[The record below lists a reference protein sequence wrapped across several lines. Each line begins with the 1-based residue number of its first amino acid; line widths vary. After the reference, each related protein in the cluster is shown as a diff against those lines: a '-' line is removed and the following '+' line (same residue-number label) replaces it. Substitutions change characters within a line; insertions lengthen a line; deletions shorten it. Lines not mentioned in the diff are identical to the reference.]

1 MEMLMTIKNDDNN
14 VDDVYEDNMMVYV
27 MNLQWTSDTPI

>member
-1 MEMLMTIKNDDNN
+1 MTIKNDDNN
-14 VDDVYEDNMMVYV
+14 VDDVYDDNI

>member
-14 VDDVYEDNMMVYV
+14 VDDVYDDNI
-27 MNLQWTSDTPI
+27 MNLQRTSDTPI